1 MSAGDS
7 ARAPDEGPEAAL
19 DTHSRAY
26 LGVRVP
32 GATTAVPG
40 RSSATGVRPAPASAR
55 VRRRPGRTA

>member
-26 LGVRVP
+26 RSVRVS
-32 GATTAVPG
+32 GATTAVPRQIQRDRG
-40 RSSATGVRPAPASAR
+40 SARPRVRP
-55 VRRRPGRTA
+55 RPGRTA